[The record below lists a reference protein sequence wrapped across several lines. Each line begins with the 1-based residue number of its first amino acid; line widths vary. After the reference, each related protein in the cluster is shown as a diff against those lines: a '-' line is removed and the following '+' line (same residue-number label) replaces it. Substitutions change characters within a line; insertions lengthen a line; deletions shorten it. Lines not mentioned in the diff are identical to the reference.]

1 MKIFNGLN
9 FCVPNYGGE
18 PVALV
23 SYCIRVPAGCEV
35 PAMLLAGGGE
45 VLALVSYCVLVPAGC
60 EVSAMLLAGGGDPIA
75 LAG

>member
-1 MKIFNGLN
+1 
-9 FCVPNYGGE
+9 
-18 PVALV
+18 
-23 SYCIRVPAGCEV
+23 
-35 PAMLLAGGGE
+35 MLLAGGGE